1 MKPNKQAK
9 WIVGITGTALS
20 AFILSQLNTN
30 TNATSNNQTSQQVSY
45 QTEVPTVKQK
55 GLSNREKEL
64 AKKDWSNFTVDS
76 NTEKKSTAVASNK
89 STEKSTNQSTDTVK
103 KSITNKPAAQP
114 SQPASQSNTNTTVNQ
129 PVVQQQPINPPTDR
143 NTSRS

>member
-30 TNATSNNQTSQQVSY
+30 ATSNNQTPQQVSY
-45 QTEVPTVKQK
+45 QNEAPTVNQE

-64 AKKDWSNFTVDS
+64 AKKDWSNFSVESSTQTQTTDQ
-76 NTEKKSTAVASNK
+76 STAQQPADS
-89 STEKSTNQSTDTVK
+89 SINQ
-103 KSITNKPAAQP
+103 PAA
-114 SQPASQSNTNTTVNQ
+114 
-129 PVVQQQPINPPTDR
+129 QPINPPTDR

>member
-55 GLSNREKEL
+55 ELSNREKEL
-64 AKKDWSNFTVDS
+64 AKKDWSNFSVES
-76 NTEKKSTAVASNK
+76 STQTQTTS
-89 STEKSTNQSTDTVK
+89 
-103 KSITNKPAAQP
+103 TNKPATQP
-114 SQPASQSNTNTTVNQ
+114 SQSASQSNTNTTVNQ